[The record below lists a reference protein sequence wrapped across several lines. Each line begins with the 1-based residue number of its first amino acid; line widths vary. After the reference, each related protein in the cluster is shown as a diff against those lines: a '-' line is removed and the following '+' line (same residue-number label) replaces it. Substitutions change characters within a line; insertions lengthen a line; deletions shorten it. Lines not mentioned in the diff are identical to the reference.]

1 MSQLQQF
8 NNSQQPQKSTAKRA
22 EAAEIELELVS
33 DSKIKFAFNATG
45 KNKDW
50 DFKKLAAN
58 FQDTEGTLEDV
69 QQHLTAGHAICA
81 GLLGGKWRSKA
92 NVIGSQ
98 WLLLDIDNSD
108 VARDIDGKPLKDDV
122 GNSIKVYTPQLT
134 IEEALAHPFIKKH
147 CALIYTTA
155 SHKPDW
161 HKFRLVFLLPEYV
174 QGADTV
180 EACTRSLMQQ
190 LPHDPACKDA
200 SRVFYGN
207 TEAEFLLVNPEA
219 TLPDEWV
226 TEAIAIALQER
237 EEYQQRIKEIESRR
251 QQFRSISDIEGWDI
265 EQLREQALSF
275 IPPRSPGSGN
285 YDECRQVLMALVNHY
300 GASEA
305 EIIAEKWS
313 PSIKGTTWNIRAK
326 IRSFRRAGISIG
338 TLFHI
343 AKQYGFRFPQ
353 RQYEP
358 RHTQPGVISRQE
370 WELGRVREDLRSF
383 QNLLKQAMPAAVKGA
398 TIAPFVTAAKGFS
411 TPASPK
417 PNPTSPQ
424 PATEITTPRRQVII
438 YKRGNIPHRSEF
450 TGNIYIECQP
460 EEHIAA
466 WVEAISKGWTQIL
479 DNSHPGLGKSYNAGQ
494 LTAAMFGID
503 KLIYQDANHRN
514 PSTLPIETNFV
525 DLPVRH
531 NGLKIDTTR
540 TTPMGANFL
549 LQPKPGETPDTVGN
563 CSRTPLFGA
572 FREKNFHSLDFEE
585 SSISPICNGCV
596 NQNQCRFATG
606 KGFGFRYEKRI
617 VIQNYSQIRAHP
629 DSTPVELTNAAG
641 QPFTVGRIWEEAGTL
656 IKPVHSIEVTL
667 KDFQTTV
674 GELAT
679 GGLPPEQWLKLQPVL
694 QFLRSLLNGDIKP
707 DSRYGFNDAE
717 LRELLGEFPQ
727 DLDIEAIA
735 QILEPNLDFLAD
747 LDSIDIQADK
757 ELRKSA
763 AARFAA
769 KRVAKDSA
777 RLAGKQF
784 FDLPNYWF
792 PDFLEAWK
800 GEGSLACKW
809 GILTIYRPNTKY
821 TELANS
827 AQFNIY
833 LDATISPEKLKL
845 KLGYDDSMLV
855 IQQSRP
861 DYSNLRVVNV
871 VGLGKL
877 PKKRS
882 SSLTDRVDALKETF
896 LKIHK
901 KLGIIEWKQIA
912 SLAEDRIEYGHFVDG
927 RGVNRFSDC
936 DALASFGIP
945 YQNIGALA
953 AHLQVMTGQP
963 VNLADPNNI
972 FHKYLTELV
981 RAEIIQEIGRLR
993 AHRRPQEELTFYFC
1007 ADYDLSFL
1015 LDELP
1020 GVKLEVVD
1028 ASDFCTEAGSRDQQT
1043 GHAIVKAFT
1052 QLWES
1057 GQKIGQTAIAKII
1070 DTTQGWVS
1078 RFTQRWGGWARFKK
1092 LLLLLLDSLY
1102 SDSNK
1107 NLTDLSDEER
1117 WFAREYFPVLI
1128 TESESSPEDALEH
1141 IAEVVTVLTPPAL
1154 RRIVDFST
1162 PQVKADLLMIILR
1175 CLPNEVYSIS
1185 VSSVSGSPEEAT
1197 LSPCT
1202 VRSADSRR

>member
-1 MSQLQQF
+1 MSELEQF
-8 NNSQQPQKSTAKRA
+8 NYSVEAQADAAKVVNS
-22 EAAEIELELVS
+22 AALTEEDLI
-33 DSKIKFAFNATG
+33 DNRKIKFAVNTFG
-45 KNKDW
+45 RNKDW

-58 FQDTEGTLEDV
+58 FQDKEGTIEDV
-69 QQHLTAGHAICA
+69 KQHIQAGHAVCA

-98 WLLLDIDNSD
+98 WLPLDIDNSD
-108 VARDIDGKPLKDDV
+108 VARDEDGKPIKDEY
-122 GNSIKVYTPQLT
+122 GNSIKVYKHQLT
-134 IEEALAHPFIKKH
+134 IEEALAHPFIKKY
-147 CALIYTTA
+147 CALLYTTK
-155 SHKPDW
+155 SHKPEW
-161 HKFRLVFLLPEYV
+161 HKFRLIFLLPQYV
-174 QGADTV
+174 EGADTV
-180 EACTRSLMQQ
+180 EACTRKLMQQ

-207 TEAEFLLVNPEA
+207 TEAEFLIVNPNA
-219 TLPDEWV
+219 TLPSEWV
-226 TEAIAIALQER
+226 TEAIAIAQKER
-237 EEYQQRIKEIESRR
+237 EEYQQRIEEIESRR
-251 QQFRSISDIEGWDI
+251 QQWREISDVEGWDI
-265 EQLREQALSF
+265 EQLIHLALSF

-300 GASEA
+300 GPAEA

-313 PSIKGTTWNIRAK
+313 PSIKGSTWNIRAK
-326 IRSFRRAGISIG
+326 IRSFRRGGITIG

-358 RHTQPGVISRQE
+358 RYTQQQGVISRQE
-370 WELGRVREDLRSF
+370 WELGRVREDLTTF
-383 QNLLKQAMPAAVKGA
+383 QNLLKQA
-398 TIAPFVTAAKGFS
+398 IAPFVTAAKGFS
-411 TPASPK
+411 KSASEEPATASPQTA
-417 PNPTSPQ
+417 P
-424 PATEITTPRRQVII
+424 EIAKLLRQVII
-438 YKRGNIPHRSEF
+438 YKRGNIPHRSGF
-450 TGNIYIECQP
+450 TGDIYIECRP

-466 WVEAISKGWTQIL
+466 WVEAISKGWKQIL

-531 NGLKIDTTR
+531 NGLKVDPTR
-540 TTPMGANFL
+540 TTPTGANFL
-549 LQPKPGETPDTVGN
+549 LQPKAGEIPDTNGN
-563 CSRTPLFGA
+563 CSRTGLFGA
-572 FREKNFHSLDFEE
+572 FRDKNFVSLDFEE
-585 SSISPICNGCV
+585 SAISPICNGCV
-596 NQNQCRFATG
+596 NKNQCRFAYG
-606 KGFGFRYEKRI
+606 DGFGFRYLKRSA
-617 VIQNYSQIRAHP
+617 IQNYSEIRAHP

-641 QPFTVGRIWEEAGTL
+641 EPFTVGRIWEEAGTL
-656 IKPVHSIEVTL
+656 IKPVHSIDVEL
-667 KDFQTTV
+667 KDFDTTV
-674 GELAT
+674 GSLVA
-679 GGLPPEQWLKLQPVL
+679 GGLPPEQWSKLQQFLPV
-694 QFLRSLLNGDIKP
+694 LRSLLSGDIKP
-707 DSRYGFNDAE
+707 DSRYGFNDAA
-717 LRELLGEFPQ
+717 LREELGEFPQ
-727 DLDIEAIA
+727 DLDIEAIT
-735 QILEPNLDFLAD
+735 QILQPNLEFMAD
-747 LDSIDIQADK
+747 LDSIDITADR

-777 RLAGKQF
+777 RKAGKQF
-784 FDLPNYWF
+784 FDLPLYWF

-800 GEGSLACKW
+800 GEGYLACKW
-809 GILTIYRPNTKY
+809 GILTIYRPDTKY
-821 TELANS
+821 TELAYS
-827 AQFNIY
+827 AQFNVY
-833 LDATISPEKLKL
+833 LDATISPELLKL
-845 KLGYDDSMLV
+845 KLGYDDSILV
-855 IQQSRP
+855 IGQSRP
-861 DYSNLRVVNV
+861 DYSNLKVVNV

-882 SSLTDRVDALKETF
+882 PSLTDRVDALKETL

-901 KLGIIEWKQIA
+901 KPGIIEWKQIA
-912 SLAEDRIEYGHFVDG
+912 EEAEDHVEYGHFVDG

-936 DALASFGIP
+936 DAIASFGIP

-953 AHLQVMTGQP
+953 AHFQVMTGKR
-963 VNLADPNNI
+963 VNLADPNGI
-972 FHKYLTELV
+972 FQKYLTELI

-993 AHRRPQEELTFYFC
+993 AHRRPNEELTFYFC

-1028 ASDFCTEAGSRDQQT
+1028 ACTLCTEAGSRDQQT

-1052 QLWES
+1052 QLWQS
-1057 GQKIGQTAIAKII
+1057 QQKIGQTAIAKII

-1092 LLLLLLDSLY
+1092 LLLLLLDSLH
-1102 SDSNK
+1102 SSSNK

-1117 WFAREYFPVLI
+1117 WFAREYFPTLI
-1128 TESESSPEDALEH
+1128 NEAEASPEDALKH
-1141 IAEVVTVLTPPAL
+1141 IAEVATVITVTQL

-1175 CLPNEVYSIS
+1175 CLPTEVYSDFAPLQA
-1185 VSSVSGSPEEAT
+1185 VTNP
-1197 LSPCT
+1197 T
-1202 VRSADSRR
+1202 VI